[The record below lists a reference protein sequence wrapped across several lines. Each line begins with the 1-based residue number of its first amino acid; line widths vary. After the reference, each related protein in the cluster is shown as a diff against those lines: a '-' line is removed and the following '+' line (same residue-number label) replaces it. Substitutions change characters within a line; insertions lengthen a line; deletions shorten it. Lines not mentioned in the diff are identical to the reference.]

1 MPVQTQDE
9 VLTTE
14 ELAYIAGLFDGE
26 GTVTINV
33 YNAKRPTGTV
43 IVRYLQVS
51 LSSTDPSI
59 IEYLKETFGYGSIFP
74 VKEKS
79 NSKPQWRWLTVSWAA
94 VDVLSRLMPYLRIKK
109 EHAIVGI
116 DFQLTLRPGIAH
128 SSLPPDLI
136 EWQEFYIT
144 RIRELNRRGNGKLSK
159 DS

>member
-1 MPVQTQDE
+1 MAVQTEEE

-33 YNAKRPTGTV
+33 YNAKRPTGTIKV
-43 IVRYLQVS
+43 KYLQVS
-51 LSSTDPSI
+51 LSSTDQNTI
-59 IEYLKETFGYGSIFP
+59 NYLKETFGGSIFP
-74 VKEKS
+74 VKVVG
-79 NSKPQWRWLTVSWAA
+79 NRKPQWRWLIVSWAA
-94 VDVLSRLMPYLRIKK
+94 ADILSRLIPYIRIKK
-109 EHAIVGI
+109 EHAIIGI
-116 DFQLTLRPGIAH
+116 DFQLSLRPGVAR
-128 SSLPPDLI
+128 SSLSPDLV